1 MSRHHHK
8 DRLTL
13 NEIHDLLDDIDQETV
28 RVAINPPHEEP
39 DANTDCDSDASD
51 DEVTCNPD
59 HLPRRILSAEVNS
72 IANEEPLEENEDT
85 NHDLESPSTSAEP
98 TKKHE
103 WIEELC
109 EQSKLYASQKSL
121 PSDHVTPEKLKV
133 FITVLVISGYNKL
146 PSRRLYWSESPDV
159 FNQRISESIRRD
171 AFEQIM
177 RCLHF
182 ADNMKMTDDKFHK
195 VRPLIQHLNQV
206 NKPKYSQEFYS
217 IDEVIIPYYGR
228 HSSKQFI
235 KGKPI
240 RFGFKVWAAC
250 TADGFL
256 LHAEPYCGLYTNISD
271 TGLGQGPN
279 VVMEM
284 VKKIN
289 LEAGQHVVFDNLFTS
304 VPLLEKLGDQGIGA
318 TGTLREDRLSGAPVM
333 AKKVMEKKT
342 RGYLEEA
349 FTGCISVVKWKD
361 NKVVAVGSNKERK
374 TPVNKTKRWCKREKK
389 HVEIDMPHSVK
400 VYNQNMGGVDI
411 FDQQVSAYR
420 IRIRSKKWW
429 WPIFAW
435 SVNAQV
441 TNAWQLYRKLGNNI
455 SLLDFLRHFAIAIM
469 KGFGKV
475 MV

>member
-1 MSRHHHK
+1 
-8 DRLTL
+8 
-13 NEIHDLLDDIDQETV
+13 
-28 RVAINPPHEEP
+28 
-39 DANTDCDSDASD
+39 
-51 DEVTCNPD
+51 
-59 HLPRRILSAEVNS
+59 
-72 IANEEPLEENEDT
+72 
-85 NHDLESPSTSAEP
+85 
-98 TKKHE
+98 
-103 WIEELC
+103 
-109 EQSKLYASQKSL
+109 
-121 PSDHVTPEKLKV
+121 
-133 FITVLVISGYNKL
+133 
-146 PSRRLYWSESPDV
+146 
-159 FNQRISESIRRD
+159 
-171 AFEQIM
+171 
-177 RCLHF
+177 
-182 ADNMKMTDDKFHK
+182 MTEDKFYK

-217 IDEVIIPYYGR
+217 IDEVMIPYYGR

-256 LHAEPYCGLYTNISD
+256 LHAEPYCGSYTNISD

-279 VVMEM
+279 VVMEL
-284 VKKIN
+284 VKRIN

-342 RGYLEEA
+342 RGYMEEA

-361 NKVVAVGSNKERK
+361 NKAVAVGSNKERK
-374 TPVNKTKRWCKREKK
+374 TPVNKTKRWCKTEKK

-420 IRIRSKKWW
+420 IRMRSKKWW

-441 TNAWQLYRKLGNNI
+441 INAWQLYRKLGNNI
-455 SLLDFLRHFAIAIM
+455 SLLDFIRHFAIAIM
-469 KGFGKV
+469 KGFGTSRVTPGPKKFPAGLAKDTV
-475 MV
+475 RYNGKQHWTMKGDQPNSRCRQCS